1 MNVIEPHRGRAAVPV
16 RRPLDRP
23 NRGWPDR
30 VAARQFHILLDRIDM
45 GLERGSLLA
54 ILPDGGRR
62 LRGGRAAGPECEVP
76 LPRWRA
82 MLPWIVMVE
91 GGDMAKEGG
100 QGGVNRGLYGGWGG
114 LDGTVEIGRDVVRK
128 TGSRNG

>member
-30 VAARQFHILLDRIDM
+30 VAARQFHILLDRIDL
-45 GLERGSLLA
+45 GLEQGSLLA

-62 LRGGRAAGPECEVP
+62 LLGGRAAGPECEVH
-76 LPRWRA
+76 LLRWRA
-82 MLPWIVMVE
+82 LLRLIA
-91 GGDMAKEGG
+91 GGSA
-100 QGGVNRGLYGGWGG
+100 GWYRAWAQ
-114 LDGTVEIGRDVVRK
+114 LGRAH
-128 TGSRNG
+128 